1 MSHHDSIQVLIH
13 DYADGDLRP
22 DDRAAVE
29 AHVAECAECSAEL
42 HFLLALR
49 ERAGELP
56 RVIAPRR
63 DLWAGIAARLEE
75 RGAAAGPQVIPLDRT
90 ARRRTSQPAWR
101 GRAMLAVAA
110 TVLVALTSVITARLM
125 QQDAGVAPVALG
137 PAVVGQPAATE
148 ERAVT
153 SLAAF
158 APMEAEYLG
167 TLELLELQLEAG
179 RESLSPQTLVVV
191 EENLRIIDRAILE
204 IQTALRAD
212 STSVELPLLLGGAYR
227 SKVELL
233 QSVVQ
238 LYARS

>member
-1 MSHHDSIQVLIH
+1 
-13 DYADGDLRP
+13 
-22 DDRAAVE
+22 
-29 AHVAECAECSAEL
+29 
-42 HFLLALR
+42 
-49 ERAGELP
+49 
-56 RVIAPRR
+56 
-63 DLWAGIAARLEE
+63 
-75 RGAAAGPQVIPLDRT
+75 
-90 ARRRTSQPAWR
+90 
-101 GRAMLAVAA
+101 
-110 TVLVALTSVITARLM
+110 
-125 QQDAGVAPVALG
+125 
-137 PAVVGQPAATE
+137 
-148 ERAVT
+148 
-153 SLAAF
+153 
-158 APMEAEYLG
+158 MEAEYLG